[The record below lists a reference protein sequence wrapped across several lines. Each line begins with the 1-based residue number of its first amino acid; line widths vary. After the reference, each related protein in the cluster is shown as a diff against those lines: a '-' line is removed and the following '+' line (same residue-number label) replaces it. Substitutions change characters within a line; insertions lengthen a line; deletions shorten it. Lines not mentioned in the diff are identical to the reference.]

1 MYLCGNFYGN
11 SLLFVFLCLGFYG
24 NLYLLTDHLL
34 DLYRQSS
41 AYRKQAAMVLNEMV
55 RGSAG
60 IARATRGQCLDGE
73 VKGGSA
79 SQEDI
84 KAVVV
89 SIMEEY
95 TSPAN
100 WHLITGSEES
110 ARDHHDQQVFIS
122 SSCFE
127 LNHFLTN

>member
-1 MYLCGNFYGN
+1 MLYFLFMWQFLRQLLVIVFVSPGYYGN
-11 SLLFVFLCLGFYG
+11 IH
-24 NLYLLTDHLL
+24 LLTDHLL

-60 IARATRGQCLDGE
+60 IAPATQGQCLDSE
-73 VKGGSA
+73 IKGSSA

-95 TSPAN
+95 TSLTN
-100 WHLITGSEES
+100 WHLITVTEETD
-110 ARDHHDQQVFIS
+110 RDHQDQQVRSKI
-122 SSCFE
+122 
-127 LNHFLTN
+127 